1 MNNSELRKVLEKLI
15 RVELASNIQGILLS
29 SRGGGKQRS
38 VNDNNLF
45 FTLSASVLF
54 YGASSAT
61 SSLIDN
67 SILKELNSYKNKDG
81 KATYNFWRT
90 NPYEQFPTSFFL
102 SRIKHFWVP
111 DDLDCTALA
120 YFFHSREE
128 GLALQYELEK
138 HHTNSEINYGDK
150 LISFSGYGTWL
161 GEKMPLE
168 IDVCVISN
176 YLYFHFSKSLERN
189 STEEGL
195 IRFLW
200 EVVKE
205 NLWFTHPFKVSP
217 SYQKPHVII
226 WHISRCLKYEGLA
239 DSVEFI
245 SYLHDYS
252 VNVESFE
259 EKLFVDLTYDELGL
273 ESPLSEDYSLIE
285 IEKFIDSF
293 SFFSASLLTNSR
305 YKILKRMAPI
315 SFFNIPFT
323 CRGFNAALLLKRL
336 G

>member
-29 SRGGGKQRS
+29 SRGEGWQKR

-45 FTLSASVLF
+45 FTLSASFLF
-54 YGASSAT
+54 YGASSPIRT
-61 SSLIDN
+61 LIDN
-67 SILKELNSYKNKDG
+67 SILKELKSYKNKDG

-90 NPYEQFPTSFFL
+90 NPYEQFPTNFFL
-102 SRIKHFWVP
+102 SRINHFWIP

-120 YFFHSREE
+120 YFFHSQEE
-128 GLALQYELEK
+128 GIALQCELQK
-138 HHTNSEINYGDK
+138 YHTNSQINYGDK
-150 LISFSGYGTWL
+150 LVSFSGYGTWL

-176 YLYFHFSKSLERN
+176 YLCFHFSKSLERN
-189 STEEGL
+189 SSEEGL

-200 EVVKE
+200 KIIKE

-226 WHISRCLKYEGLA
+226 WHISRCLKHEGLA

-245 SYLHDYS
+245 SYLNDYS
-252 VNVESFE
+252 FKVESFE
-259 EKLFVDLTYDELGL
+259 EKLFVDLTYKELGL
-273 ESPLSEDYSLIE
+273 ESPFSESYPLIE

-305 YKILKRMAPI
+305 YNFLKRMAPI